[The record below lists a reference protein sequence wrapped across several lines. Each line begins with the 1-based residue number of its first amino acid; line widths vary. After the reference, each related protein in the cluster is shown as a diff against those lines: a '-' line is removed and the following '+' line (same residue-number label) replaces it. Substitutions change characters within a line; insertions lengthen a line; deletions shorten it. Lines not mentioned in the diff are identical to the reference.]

1 MATLAPAATTP
12 ALAHAADKM
21 AANMILPGEP
31 LLFYTVSPPPVLAS
45 NLQSSPAAA
54 MFPFMTS
61 APGMNGMA
69 LAPQYIPVSWS
80 HARMLCFC
88 FMHFEMP
95 SLRRIF
101 YRHFIIEGM
110 SYTCSVFLK
119 K

>member
-1 MATLAPAATTP
+1 MLSCYPAVAPTLAPAATTP

-80 HARMLCFC
+80 HVGPLF
-88 FMHFEMP
+88 
-95 SLRRIF
+95 LF
-101 YRHFIIEGM
+101 YTF
-110 SYTCSVFLK
+110 
-119 K
+119 